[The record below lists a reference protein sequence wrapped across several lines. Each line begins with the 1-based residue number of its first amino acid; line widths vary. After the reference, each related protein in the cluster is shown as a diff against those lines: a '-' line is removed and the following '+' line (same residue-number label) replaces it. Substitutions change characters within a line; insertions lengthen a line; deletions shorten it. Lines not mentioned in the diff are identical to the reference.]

1 MKYFAKID
9 ENNLVLNI
17 DVLNDAVAPDEATG
31 ITFLK
36 TFYKEPNATWKSC
49 NKGQGATP
57 GTVARVGGV
66 WDEINEGFWP
76 LQPYP
81 SWIKNNSTWQW
92 EAPITYPTITEL
104 YSIFWDENNVLWK
117 ATRFNNDDD
126 PIMTYTW
133 NSTTLVWEDLN

>member
-17 DVLNDAVAPDEATG
+17 DILNDTVAPDEATG
-31 ITFLK
+31 
-36 TFYKEPNATWKSC
+36 
-49 NKGQGATP
+49 NKGQGSTP

-66 WDEINEGFWP
+66 WDEVNEGFWS

-92 EAPITYPTITEL
+92 EAPITYPTIKDL
-104 YSIFWDENNVLWK
+104 YSIFWDEDNLLWK
-117 ATRFNNDDD
+117 ATKFNDD
-126 PIMTYTW
+126 PIITYTW
-133 NSTTLVWEDLN
+133 NSTTLAWEDLN